1 MNMAS
6 RTCSQCGTPL
16 APNEQY
22 CHDCGAG
29 FVEPSMTDPTRRS
42 NNWQANQPSLDPTQ
56 YAGPPLSQLTP
67 SPYYRD
73 AQASTAYGSQNQGY
87 TPPPPPRPAEYPLP
101 YPQGPEVYEQQPFP
115 PYTPGPQYPKK
126 KRIPRAWLVLGSILV
141 LLLACSGLLFASSRR
156 TNNNTGNITTTSTTV
171 TTTRAVT
178 PTARPIFTD
187 DFVDNSK
194 NWDVGSAAGYSS
206 TISNNV
212 LTMKEANHKLFRESI
227 PTNTSYT
234 DFSITMTFTLVQGDL
249 NDSVGLFLR
258 SSADGHQGY
267 YVDIYGDDTY
277 DIIKIQTDT
286 HQKNQAIYLAEPTTS
301 PALHT
306 KGQKNIMTVV
316 MKGSQIALLLNN
328 KVVKSVTDSSF
339 IGGPVALFI
348 ENGNSSDGVI
358 ATFDSVAIYPPPDQM
373 PH

>member
-16 APNEQY
+16 APYEQY
-22 CHDCGAG
+22 CHNCGAA
-29 FVEPSMTDPTRRS
+29 FVESSMTDPTRRS
-42 NNWQANQPSLDPTQ
+42 NNWQANQPQLEPTH
-56 YAGPPLSQLTP
+56 YARSPLSQSAP
-67 SPYYRD
+67 PPYYRD
-73 AQASTAYGSQNQGY
+73 AQANTAYGSQHQGY
-87 TPPPPPRPAEYPLP
+87 TPPPPPVEYPLP
-101 YPQGPEVYEQQPFP
+101 YPQGPGVYGQQQFP
-115 PYTPGPQYPKK
+115 PYTPGPQHPKK
-126 KRIPRAWLVLGSILV
+126 KGIPRLWLVLGSILV

-156 TNNNTGNITTTSTTV
+156 PNTGNTTTTPTTITATTV
-171 TTTRAVT
+171 VT
-178 PTARPIFTD
+178 PTARPLFAD

-194 NWDVGSAAGYSS
+194 NWDVGSATGYSS

-234 DFSITMTFTLVQGDL
+234 DFSITMAFTLVQGDL

-277 DIIKIQTDT
+277 DIIKIQTDAN
-286 HQKNQAIYLAEPTTS
+286 QKNQAIYLAEPTTS
-301 PALHT
+301 PSLHT
-306 KGQKNIMTVV
+306 KGQKNIMTVI
-316 MKGSQIALLLNN
+316 MKGNQIVLLLNN

-358 ATFDSVAIYPPPDQM
+358 ATFDSVAIYPPPNQL